1 MVCGAGFR
9 CVKAASFVRKA
20 WFLAGLETGND
31 TIAKGG
37 AHLRLFDLEARF
49 LGKSKGD
56 VFGFRK
62 TILVSKPRVNQSGRT
77 QVVRVFPGVQI

>member
-9 CVKAASFVRKA
+9 CVKAESFLRKA
-20 WFLAGLETGND
+20 WVFAGLEAGND

-37 AHLRLFDLEARF
+37 AHLRPFDLEARF
-49 LGKSKGD
+49 LGKSNGD

-62 TILVSKPRVNQSGRT
+62 TILVSKPRVDQSGRT
-77 QVVRVFPGVQI
+77 QVARVFPGVQN